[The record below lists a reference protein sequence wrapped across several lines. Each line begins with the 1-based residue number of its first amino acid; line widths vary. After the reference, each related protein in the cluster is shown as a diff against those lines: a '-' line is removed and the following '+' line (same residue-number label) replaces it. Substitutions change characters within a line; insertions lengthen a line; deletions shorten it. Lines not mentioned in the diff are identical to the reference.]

1 MKEVEFK
8 TQLNGDTKAVISP
21 NKDKVNQL
29 LDILARDDLEFDIDR
44 LIKKMVKDGEK
55 LLAVIQDDNQHP
67 F

>member
-1 MKEVEFK
+1 M
-8 TQLNGDTKAVISP
+8 NGDTKAVISP